1 MNNFG
6 RTVLALGLGTVMT
19 FTNPECFFQAESEP
33 TMVYAAEKA
42 AVQGRKLTVQSRS
55 SISVRVSADCLG
67 KSESTIEV
75 TTKKEEGTKASS
87 EKNTE
92 GSSTG
97 KDESQTNHTT
107 ESTHTTSG
115 SGTSSSTSGSGT
127 ASGGSQTSGGSSGSS
142 SSGSGSSTSG
152 SSSAGSSNIE
162 NDTSSINS
170 SNGASHQTSRPA
182 VRHPDQMDQQIV
194 IRIRHRIRILII

>member
-55 SISVRVSADCLG
+55 KVRILRREAIHQVVR
-67 KSESTIEV
+67 KEV
-75 TTKKEEGTKASS
+75 QDQAVRHPEEVLHQEVLYLEAVRQ
-87 EKNTE
+87 EVRHLRMAHRAAAL
-92 GSSTG
+92 
-97 KDESQTNHTT
+97 QTMLRIR
-107 ESTHTTSG
+107 
-115 SGTSSSTSGSGT
+115 
-127 ASGGSQTSGGSSGSS
+127 Q
-142 SSGSGSSTSG
+142 
-152 SSSAGSSNIE
+152 
-162 NDTSSINS
+162 
-170 SNGASHQTSRPA
+170 SRPA
-182 VRHPDQMDQQIV
+182 VRHLGQMDRQIV

>member
-67 KSESTIEV
+67 KSESTTEV

-115 SGTSSSTSGSGT
+115 SGNQVVRKEVQDQ
-127 ASGGSQTSGGSSGSS
+127 AVRHPEEVLHQEVLYLEAVRQEVRHLRMAHRAAALQTMLR
-142 SSGSGSSTSG
+142 
-152 SSSAGSSNIE
+152 IR
-162 NDTSSINS
+162 
-170 SNGASHQTSRPA
+170 QSRPA
-182 VRHPDQMDQQIV
+182 VRHLGQMDRQIV

>member
-55 SISVRVSADCLG
+55 SISVRVSVDCLG
-67 KSESTIEV
+67 KSESTTEV

-97 KDESQTNHTT
+97 KDCLLY
-107 ESTHTTSG
+107 
-115 SGTSSSTSGSGT
+115 
-127 ASGGSQTSGGSSGSS
+127 
-142 SSGSGSSTSG
+142 
-152 SSSAGSSNIE
+152 
-162 NDTSSINS
+162 
-170 SNGASHQTSRPA
+170 TSRC
-182 VRHPDQMDQQIV
+182 V
-194 IRIRHRIRILII
+194 

>member
-1 MNNFG
+1 
-6 RTVLALGLGTVMT
+6 
-19 FTNPECFFQAESEP
+19 
-33 TMVYAAEKA
+33 MVYAAEKA

-92 GSSTG
+92 GSSTR

-107 ESTHTTSG
+107 EKYAYYVG
-115 SGTSSSTSGSGT
+115 KRYIKWYG
-127 ASGGSQTSGGSSGSS
+127 
-142 SSGSGSSTSG
+142 
-152 SSSAGSSNIE
+152 
-162 NDTSSINS
+162 
-170 SNGASHQTSRPA
+170 RKF
-182 VRHPDQMDQQIV
+182 
-194 IRIRHRIRILII
+194 RIRQSDIRGKFYIR

>member
-92 GSSTG
+92 GSSTERMNRRRIQYDRKYAYYVG
-97 KDESQTNHTT
+97 KRYIKQYIRKRYGIGRQSDIRRKLRIKQF
-107 ESTHTTSG
+107 
-115 SGTSSSTSGSGT
+115 
-127 ASGGSQTSGGSSGSS
+127 
-142 SSGSGSSTSG
+142 
-152 SSSAGSSNIE
+152 
-162 NDTSSINS
+162 
-170 SNGASHQTSRPA
+170 
-182 VRHPDQMDQQIV
+182 
-194 IRIRHRIRILII
+194 RIRKFYIRKQFSRKFYI

>member
-92 GSSTG
+92 GSSTR

-115 SGTSSSTSGSGT
+115 SGTSSGT
-127 ASGGSQTSGGSSGSS
+127 G
-142 SSGSGSSTSG
+142 
-152 SSSAGSSNIE
+152 
-162 NDTSSINS
+162 
-170 SNGASHQTSRPA
+170 RKF
-182 VRHPDQMDQQIV
+182 
-194 IRIRHRIRILII
+194 RIRQSDIRGKFYIR